1 MAVNDPN
8 DFTLKQIISNLRK
21 KQPLQAIN
29 KLDKELLRKREVLLK
44 NTKEDSK
51 NERIHNTLAIQHK
64 NRITQENSR

>member
-51 NERIHNTLAIQHK
+51 N
-64 NRITQENSR
+64 